1 MILYFCAC
9 IDKIGSFCLNF
20 GINLVFCAFL
30 CYTYSNYKEEMQNT
44 FPFEIYF
51 CGIWGRISVF
61 GRVCIFLDKKQLSRT
76 RRCNF
81 GAGPPR
87 RTSILPRGPIS
98 YLCGADSLR
107 RAFFAALFFLLI
119 FFAAGP
125 HRYMPPAAAN
135 FRTVLFTQSPIRDII
150 HLLWK
155 IRVNCTE
162 KEKGDL

>member
-1 MILYFCAC
+1 MIIYFCAC

-61 GRVCIFLDKKQLSRT
+61 GRVCIFPDKKQLSRT

-107 RAFFAALFFLLI
+107 RAFFAALFFSSHILCRRTAPI
-119 FFAAGP
+119 YAACRSKFPNSPVYAVP
-125 HRYMPPAAAN
+125 H
-135 FRTVLFTQSPIRDII
+135 S
-150 HLLWK
+150 
-155 IRVNCTE
+155 
-162 KEKGDL
+162 